1 MIDQVLPPAQAPAV
15 SAAIFKAYDIRGI
28 VETAL
33 TEEAVSAIGLALG
46 AKARARGIG
55 QVVVGRDGRLSGP
68 ALARAL
74 SAGLC
79 AAGVD
84 VIDIGMVPTPLV
96 YFATVLTG
104 CGTGV
109 AVTRPN
115 TTA

>member
-84 VIDIGMVPTPLV
+84 VIDAG
-96 YFATVLTG
+96 VLRHG
-104 CGTGV
+104 ADRQRHRCG
-109 AVTRPN
+109 RHW
-115 TTA
+115 